1 MQKMRLKVFMKL
13 AENIITF
20 ASYGAACIGGALIF
34 TMGLLMMVDVVLR
47 YVFNSPTQFIT
58 TLAGYFMVGV
68 AFLGLAYA
76 LMKDRHIQINIL
88 TSRLRP
94 VALKRVELVT
104 SIIGL
109 VFLAFSLR
117 SACLMVYE
125 SYIYKSIDLT
135 GLDLPLYLPQLLI
148 PIGIVLILLQL
159 VVITAK
165 NIRSL
170 ERTKSSLHD

>member
-1 MQKMRLKVFMKL
+1 MQKMRLKVFIKL

-20 ASYGAACIGGALIF
+20 ASKGAAYIGAALIF

-47 YVFNSPTQFIT
+47 YIFNNPTQFIT
-58 TLAGYFMVGV
+58 TLVGYLMVGV
-68 AFLGLAYA
+68 AFLGLAYT
-76 LMKDRHIQINIL
+76 LMNNRHIRINIL
-88 TSRLRP
+88 TSRLCP
-94 VALKRVELVT
+94 VALKRLELIT
-104 SIIGL
+104 STIGL

-117 SACLMVYE
+117 SACLVVYE

-135 GLDLPLYLPQLLI
+135 GLNLQLYVPQLII

-165 NIRSL
+165 NFRSL
-170 ERTKSSLHD
+170 WRTKSSKNN